1 MLANAQWRGR
11 DRSMA
16 RDNDMG
22 VSERFGE
29 GLSARWIRT
38 IPNGGTLETS
48 PTGLRLALP
57 DGALAG
63 VYSDAQIDDYGT
75 LPPSRYPWRPS
86 LHLEV
91 RARASHP
98 AHPAREM
105 PPERLEDQRWLR
117 GTVGFG
123 FWNYPFSLTGAVL
136 RLPEAIWF
144 FGASPPSN
152 MALVPGSVGWGWKAQ
167 VVHAHR
173 PGVALAALPTAA
185 AVAWARLS
193 RRERMA
199 AQWVQRLSGTHEA
212 ALETDL
218 REWRTYTIDW
228 RHDQARFAVD
238 GVEALTVANPPTR
251 ALGFVAWIDN
261 QYAIATP
268 RGQFRFD
275 TLATGS
281 EWLEL
286 ESLRI
291 LPGADGARV

>member
-1 MLANAQWRGR
+1 MSSSQFRVVCSGPGGCACGLPTRPGCGVSWSAGAGRCWPMLADAYTCGK

-16 RDNDMG
+16 RGDDVS

-38 IPNGGTLETS
+38 TPNGGTLETI

-63 VYSDAQIDDYGT
+63 IYSDAQIDDYGT
-75 LPPSRYPWRPS
+75 LPPSRFPWRPP

-105 PPERLEDQRWLR
+105 PPERLEDQTWLR

-123 FWNYPFSLTGAVL
+123 FWNYPFSLSGAVL
-136 RLPEAIWF
+136 RMPEAIWF
-144 FGASPPSN
+144 FAASPPSN

-173 PGVALAALPTAA
+173 PGVALAVLPTAA

-199 AQWVQRLSGTHEA
+199 ARWVQRLSGTHEA

-218 REWRTYTIDW
+218 REWHTYTIDW

-238 GVEALTVANPPTR
+238 GVEALSVANPPTR
-251 ALGFVAWIDN
+251 A
-261 QYAIATP
+261 
-268 RGQFRFD
+268 
-275 TLATGS
+275 
-281 EWLEL
+281 
-286 ESLRI
+286 
-291 LPGADGARV
+291 